1 MKAFFKEKAVEI
13 GLTMFVSFV
22 LLFSSF
28 YYGTQNDIR
37 YLKTDNIDIH
47 VNLDNHE
54 HRLNQK
60 DIQTAEMQRDI
71 KYIIDMLE
79 DVKEKISE

>member
-1 MKAFFKEKAVEI
+1 MKTFIRERAVEI
-13 GLTMFVSFV
+13 GLTMFVSFI
-22 LLFSSF
+22 LLFTSF

-47 VNLDNHE
+47 VSLDNHE
-54 HRLNQK
+54 RRLNQK